1 MPLVRHRCPQCIQ
14 YRLGFSGINNEGF
27 LRGMKQPYVVVAE
40 SGNRRYSQ
48 SRHCIT
54 HYVRSFSEANCC
66 QMKLTRPHDE
76 FSPEAG
82 LARWYRHRPLGQRL
96 LRQLTAQLSQELE
109 QIFGYHTV
117 AVGPE
122 IGLPFDKMSKTQRV
136 FRLCTNEPFLAASE
150 SVEATAEAMPF
161 ATDSVDALILC
172 HTLDATPV
180 PHQVLRECQRV
191 LVPNGHL
198 IIVSFNALSLWGGV
212 NWLWRFL
219 PGKRRR
225 VAGQGVVSC
234 VTGYRC
240 WDLLALILVF
250 WRLSL
255 RGGREEL
262 PVSWIGLIS
271 G

>member
-1 MPLVRHRCPQCIQ
+1 
-14 YRLGFSGINNEGF
+14 
-27 LRGMKQPYVVVAE
+27 
-40 SGNRRYSQ
+40 
-48 SRHCIT
+48 
-54 HYVRSFSEANCC
+54 
-66 QMKLTRPHDE
+66 MKLTRPHDE

-136 FRLCTNEPFLAASE
+136 FRLCTNEPFLAVSE

-198 IIVSFNALSLWGGV
+198 IIVSFNAMSLWGGV

-225 VAGQGVVSC
+225 VAGHGSRKLC
-234 VTGYRC
+234 D
-240 WDLLALILVF
+240 W
-250 WRLSL
+250 LSL
-255 RGGREEL
+255 LGFASADPRFLASFSPRGQGRVARIMDRL
-262 PVSWIGLIS
+262 DQWLVSLNSPTGAIYVIHARKRVSQYLDSSHVAGARPRLIS
-271 G
+271 IPLGKSQEGVPVPRELGRVQSDPLESPP

>member
-1 MPLVRHRCPQCIQ
+1 
-14 YRLGFSGINNEGF
+14 
-27 LRGMKQPYVVVAE
+27 
-40 SGNRRYSQ
+40 
-48 SRHCIT
+48 
-54 HYVRSFSEANCC
+54 
-66 QMKLTRPHDE
+66 MKLTRPHDD

-82 LARWYRHRPLGQRL
+82 LARWYRDRPLGQRL
-96 LRQLTAQLSQELE
+96 VRQLTAQLNQELE

-122 IGLPFDKMSKTQRV
+122 IGLPLDKMSKTQRV
-136 FRLCTNEPFLAASE
+136 FRLCTNEPVLVPSE
-150 SVEATAEAMPF
+150 SVKATAETMPF

-212 NWLWRFL
+212 NWLRRFL

-225 VAGQGVVSC
+225 VAGHGSRKLC
-234 VTGYRC
+234 D
-240 WDLLALILVF
+240 W
-250 WRLSL
+250 LSL
-255 RGGREEL
+255 LGFASADPRFLASFSPRGQGRVARVMDRL
-262 PVSWIGLIS
+262 DQWLVSLNSPTGAIYLIHARKRVSQYLDSSHVAGARPRLIS
-271 G
+271 IPLGKSREGVPVPRELGRVQCDPLESPP

>member
-1 MPLVRHRCPQCIQ
+1 
-14 YRLGFSGINNEGF
+14 
-27 LRGMKQPYVVVAE
+27 
-40 SGNRRYSQ
+40 
-48 SRHCIT
+48 
-54 HYVRSFSEANCC
+54 
-66 QMKLTRPHDE
+66 MKLTRPHDD

-82 LARWYRHRPLGQRL
+82 LARWYRDRPLGQRL
-96 LRQLTAQLSQELE
+96 VRQLTAQLNQELE

-122 IGLPFDKMSKTQRV
+122 IGLPLDKMSKTQRV
-136 FRLCTNEPFLAASE
+136 FRLCTNEPVLVPSE
-150 SVEATAEAMPF
+150 SVKATAETMPF

-212 NWLWRFL
+212 NWLRRFL

-225 VAGQGVVSC
+225 VAGHGSRKLC
-234 VTGYRC
+234 D
-240 WDLLALILVF
+240 W
-250 WRLSL
+250 LSL
-255 RGGREEL
+255 LGFASADPRFLASFSPRGQGRVARVMDRL
-262 PVSWIGLIS
+262 DQWLVNLNSPTGAIYLIHARKRVSQYLDSSHVAGARPRLIS
-271 G
+271 IPLGKSREGVPVPRELGRVQCDPLESPP